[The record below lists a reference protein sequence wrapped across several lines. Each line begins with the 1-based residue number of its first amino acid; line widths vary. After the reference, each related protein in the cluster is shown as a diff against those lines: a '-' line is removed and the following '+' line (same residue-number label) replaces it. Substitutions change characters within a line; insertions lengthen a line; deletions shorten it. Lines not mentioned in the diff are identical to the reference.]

1 MSELLGD
8 SNKKEILK
16 KLIKEL
22 HQGKGVEE
30 IKERFRDVLKGVTPI
45 EIAVIEG
52 ELIKEGLPAEEVHE
66 LCDVHIAAFR
76 EELEKA
82 APIAESWH
90 PISILMEEHKIFIKH
105 AQEIKSIIDRMGE
118 KGNFEDAER
127 EIKELKNY
135 VEKLRNSEKH
145 YVREENVLFPYLE
158 KHGIVEPPKIMWM
171 DHDMIREIKK
181 KFYNLFDSYKE
192 MEFNDFI
199 IKLKE
204 VSIYLIDMLSGHF
217 FRENNILFPT
227 ALKVISKDEWL
238 EARKEFDEIG
248 YSEYIPENLGE
259 YVSKEKSD
267 VAEDD
272 RINFETGSFLFNEPE
287 SLLDTLPVDITFI
300 DKDDVVRYFNQSKD
314 RIFPRTKAVIG
325 RKVQQCH
332 PQKSVHVVNK
342 ILEDFKSGK
351 RDKAEFWIDMN
362 GRKIFIRYFPVRSKE
377 GNYLG
382 TIEVTQDITDIKKI
396 EGEKR
401 LLD

>member
-82 APIAESWH
+82 TPIAESWH

-192 MEFNDFI
+192 MEFNDFVT
-199 IKLKE
+199 KLKE

-227 ALKVISKDEWL
+227 ALKVISKNEWL

-272 RINFETGSFLFNEPE
+272 RINFETGSFLFNELE

-351 RDKAEFWIDMN
+351 RDRVEFWIDMN

>member
-82 APIAESWH
+82 TPIAESWH

-192 MEFNDFI
+192 MEFNDFVT
-199 IKLKE
+199 KLKE

-227 ALKVISKDEWL
+227 ALKVISKNEWL

-272 RINFETGSFLFNEPE
+272 RINFETGSFLFNELE